1 MKGKEL
7 MQTYPGTFKIVRE
20 WFEKKMLENIK
31 KSEGVP
37 EELIGY
43 VKERGVSDDALTYM
57 IDVNP
62 SLLFPVF
69 DSVGVYIGIVIRKS
83 LYHEKNEEMGDI
95 IFEYYVCPNG
105 DCIESSEE
113 LILYTRKEAE
123 YYAMLAAIQ
132 HIEKNIQ
139 EYNKKS

>member
-20 WFEKKMLENIK
+20 WFENKMLENIK
-31 KSEGVP
+31 KAEGVP

-43 VKERGVSDDALTYM
+43 VKERGVSDDALAYM

-62 SLLFPVF
+62 SLLFEVF
-69 DSVGVYIGIVIRKS
+69 DSLDVYIGIVIRKNIAAEDS
-83 LYHEKNEEMGDI
+83 IAETV
-95 IFEYYVCPNG
+95 IFEYYVCPKG
-105 DCIESSEE
+105 YCIESSEE

-132 HIEKNIQ
+132 YIEKNIL

>member
-7 MQTYPGTFKIVRE
+7 MQTYPGTFGIVRE

-43 VKERGVSDDALTYM
+43 VKERGVSDDALAYM

-62 SLLFPVF
+62 SLLFEVF
-69 DSVGVYIGIVIRKS
+69 DSLGVYIGIVIRKNP
-83 LYHEKNEEMGDI
+83 EAEIAIAETV
-95 IFEYYVCPNG
+95 IFEYYVCPKG

-123 YYAMLAAIQ
+123 YYAMLAAVQ
-132 HIEKNIQ
+132 HIEKNIL
-139 EYNKKS
+139 EFNKRS